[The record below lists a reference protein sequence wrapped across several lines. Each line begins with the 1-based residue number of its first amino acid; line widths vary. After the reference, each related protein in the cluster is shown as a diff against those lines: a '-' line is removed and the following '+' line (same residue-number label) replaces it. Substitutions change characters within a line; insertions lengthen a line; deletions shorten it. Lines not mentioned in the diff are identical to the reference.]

1 MSETATELAQGAAD
15 GPAHA
20 PGFDKHPNYQL
31 EFLACPKRIR
41 ATFNGETIV
50 DSTAALI
57 LRESRHVPVYYF
69 PQTDVRLDL
78 MAPTDHSTYCP
89 FKGEAS
95 YHSLT
100 VGDRQDLNVMWTY
113 RDPYVEFLA
122 LEGHSGFYWSKMDAW
137 FEEDEEVFVHAR
149 DPKVRIDILA
159 SSRPVRVVLAGRTV
173 AQSTDAKFL
182 FETGMPTRYY
192 LPRADVEMDLLAPTE
207 RRTACPYKGEARYHK
222 ARIGEQIFEDI
233 VWSYADP
240 VRESAPIKDYLCFYN
255 DRVDAIPV
263 DGTPIGEPAGK

>member
-1 MSETATELAQGAAD
+1 MSQTATAPGS
-15 GPAHA
+15 A
-20 PGFDKHPNYQL
+20 PGFAKHPNYRL
-31 EFLACPKRIR
+31 EFLPSPKRIR
-41 ATFNGETIV
+41 ASFEGETIV

-57 LRESRHVPVYYF
+57 MRESHHVPVYYF
-69 PQTDVRLDL
+69 PQADIRMDL
-78 MAPTDHSTYCP
+78 MRPTDHTSYCP
-89 FKGEAS
+89 FKGEAT
-95 YHSLT
+95 YHSLA
-100 VGDRQDLNVMWTY
+100 VGERTAENVMWGY
-113 RDPYVEFLA
+113 REPYAESIDIT
-122 LEGHSGFYWSKMDAW
+122 GYGGFYWNAMDAW

-149 DPKVRIDILA
+149 DPRVRIDILA

-207 RRTACPYKGEARYHK
+207 RRTACPYKGEAHYYT
-222 ARIGEQIFEDI
+222 ARIGSQVFEDL

-255 DRVDAIPV
+255 DRVDAIEV
-263 DGTPIGEPAGK
+263 DGTPIGEPEGK